1 MKNPAKDVLKAIFKA
16 AKAVVGIALLLILL
30 LIVWVVAGLP
40 GVSAVLDWLAGIA
53 EQIGAIFG
61 SFAGGFLDAS
71 GTGESQS
78 ISA

>member
-1 MKNPAKDVLKAIFKA
+1 MKNPAKDVLKAILKA

-61 SFAGGFLDAS
+61 SFAGGFL
-71 GTGESQS
+71 G
-78 ISA
+78 SAELQQA